1 MVLSLT
7 PVAALAAE
15 GDAESSITGVSV
27 SYGTQTWE
35 TDSSGNLAVTVSND
49 SDVTD
54 FDVEVTLATGAAF
67 TPTGHTTGDLYVESA
82 TDSAAQTMAVNRDA
96 AESTL
101 LLLAPGTTV
110 YTVNYV
116 VDGQTITWLLPAGAD
131 LETPYVELSDGESI
145 AWYTDAGFNNALAD
159 DATVTGNTTLYGN
172 ITGGTTGSGEFYTDL
187 INGNTATITNSDD
200 WEIFVE
206 YADQADAGQLIILG
220 TDIDCENATYDS
232 LTFAGSFNGNGKT
245 ISNAEFRA
253 VSTSSGDTCSGMFAK
268 IGPGQVVAN
277 LTLQNVTAQY
287 SGTYA
292 GVLAGMV
299 DGAGGSRTLVQNVQV
314 RDSSA
319 SGRSAGGV
327 AGFIRNADVRYC
339 SSRDTRVTGVANG
352 GGVVGLSNTVVQFC
366 YSTST
371 PTALRS
377 LLGGCAG
384 GVVGKNV
391 RGAYTEYCWATM
403 KVVGGGGENPGTDV
417 GDFEV
422 DPDNTTI
429 EDYEAKGYNQNGN
442 EYWILDYGD
451 ATDFDPEAVEY
462 TFASNS

>member
-299 DGAGGSRTLVQNVQV
+299 DGADSRTLVQNVQV

-327 AGFIRNADVRYC
+327 AGFIRNADVIFY